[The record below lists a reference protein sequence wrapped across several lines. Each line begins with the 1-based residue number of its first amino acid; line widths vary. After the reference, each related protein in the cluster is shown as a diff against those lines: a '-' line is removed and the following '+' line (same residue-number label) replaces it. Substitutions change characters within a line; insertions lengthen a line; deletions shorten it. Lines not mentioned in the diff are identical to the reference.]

1 MCFDLP
7 AYLTRIGLNDCA
19 PTLEGLRAV
28 QMAQLIA
35 IPFESVQPFLGQV
48 PDVSPEGLWTK
59 LVDERKGG
67 FCFEVNTLFGAAL
80 KAIGFESRPVF
91 CRVRMGAAQGGA
103 RSHLAHI
110 VTIGGVNWLADA
122 GFGGQTQPEPVRLGI
137 SEPQHLRD
145 HAFRTFLDTDT
156 GETVLERHGSEGW
169 LSLYGF
175 DGTAPTAADIEAATF
190 LCATWPKMPF
200 RHSLKFLR
208 LTGTGSVAFLDG
220 RIRRME
226 AGRESISHP
235 ETLEAFADFVGG
247 TMGLG
252 YDAQTIEALW
262 KRLKN
267 PA

>member
-80 KAIGFESRPVF
+80 QAIGFESRPVF

-122 GFGGQTQPEPVRLGI
+122 GFGGQTQPEPVRLGTG
-137 SEPQHLRD
+137 EPQHLRD
-145 HAFRTFLDTDT
+145 HAFRTFRDD
-156 GETVLERHGSEGW
+156 RHRRNGSGTPW
-169 LSLYGF
+169 QRGLAQSLRVRRHRADGSRHRSCHLSLRNLAENAVPPQPEIP
-175 DGTAPTAADIEAATF
+175 APD
-190 LCATWPKMPF
+190 
-200 RHSLKFLR
+200 RDR
-208 LTGTGSVAFLDG
+208 LSRF
-220 RIRRME
+220 
-226 AGRESISHP
+226 P
-235 ETLEAFADFVGG
+235 
-247 TMGLG
+247 
-252 YDAQTIEALW
+252 
-262 KRLKN
+262 
-267 PA
+267 